1 MANPDIRIRLSAEG
15 VAEVV
20 AALRKVQTE
29 ADKTGKGTAAGV
41 GLANKALGE
50 MKGLLKGL
58 FPLLGITGAVLGLAT
73 LAKNAFRS
81 ADAMEKLSQKT
92 GLAVET
98 LSILSSTAKK
108 VDVDPERLEKGLIK
122 FAKARDELVGGNK
135 DMEEAFRRLGISR
148 KEALTLGD
156 DEMVLRLVDRI
167 GKLGDSYQK
176 TAIAQ
181 QIFGRG
187 GAELIPVF
195 NRLAKAGIEETRRR
209 LEEMGLLMTKDF
221 AEAAEAAA
229 QGMKKLQGQA
239 RGAATQF
246 VAGFVPGITQAI
258 DAMNEAVSGKG
269 VNGFKTLGEAAAW
282 VLKAITSLVVT
293 VGKAVGATIAIW
305 EVRLFTLIDMAK
317 GAVAGASEGWET
329 GGVKGAI
336 AGFWRGAEGAYK
348 DGTDRIREINEEFKK
363 DVDKVYSDL
372 FLKPPKKP
380 AKIGR
385 EEGPPDREDKEG
397 TNKLIT
403 AQQAEARAK
412 EAYLRAQIENEVK
425 LLQARNRLEEK
436 ENQVAFDNGL
446 STLKA
451 YFERRRQI
459 LTSEA
464 EKEIEGLRKE
474 REQIVDAAVGER
486 KFAGGQKGKDA
497 GVIRAE
503 QEKIT
508 WKEKQDLAAIDLRI
522 RQKELELQEKGL
534 ALTEEERKAIIN
546 LGTERLSL
554 DQRIL
559 EMTGKKIEAQ
569 AKALE
574 IEKSQ
579 LDQQMRAAGMPAEER
594 ETRIGEYAAARQAEI
609 QFNRVRLEI
618 QQALFNL
625 EMERQKIQEL
635 IARGVV
641 TEAEGE
647 ERILGIE
654 RERLPVLQEIAERYQ
669 QAAVKTGDSEKIG
682 EAKQTGADVRQIG
695 VHVDETGR
703 RLAALK
709 KTAFDSLVNGLGNF
723 LSQGIQGAKNLGEA
737 IRNMAKNFVAAMLD
751 MIAQMLAFAAI
762 KALFKGMGFSLPTGA
777 AGGGGGMATGG
788 IVRGPGTGTS
798 DSIPVWLS
806 NREYVVR
813 AAVVE
818 QPGALSFLET
828 FNQRGVRSLYDYTK
842 ASRYAEGGLVGG
854 SGAAGG
860 PGLTINVPV
869 SVSDSGLAASLQRNI
884 EDTVFRTLREHT
896 RP

>member
-1 MANPDIRIRLSAEG
+1 
-15 VAEVV
+15 
-20 AALRKVQTE
+20 
-29 ADKTGKGTAAGV
+29 
-41 GLANKALGE
+41 
-50 MKGLLKGL
+50 
-58 FPLLGITGAVLGLAT
+58 
-73 LAKNAFRS
+73 
-81 ADAMEKLSQKT
+81 
-92 GLAVET
+92 
-98 LSILSSTAKK
+98 
-108 VDVDPERLEKGLIK
+108 
-122 FAKARDELVGGNK
+122 
-135 DMEEAFRRLGISR
+135 
-148 KEALTLGD
+148 
-156 DEMVLRLVDRI
+156 
-167 GKLGDSYQK
+167 
-176 TAIAQ
+176 
-181 QIFGRG
+181 
-187 GAELIPVF
+187 
-195 NRLAKAGIEETRRR
+195 
-209 LEEMGLLMTKDF
+209 
-221 AEAAEAAA
+221 
-229 QGMKKLQGQA
+229 
-239 RGAATQF
+239 
-246 VAGFVPGITQAI
+246 
-258 DAMNEAVSGKG
+258 
-269 VNGFKTLGEAAAW
+269 
-282 VLKAITSLVVT
+282 
-293 VGKAVGATIAIW
+293 
-305 EVRLFTLIDMAK
+305 MAK

-336 AGFWRGAEGAYK
+336 AGFWKGAEGAYK
-348 DGTDRIREINEEFKK
+348 DGTDRIRGINEEFKK
-363 DVDKVYSDL
+363 DVEKVYSDL
-372 FLKPPKKP
+372 FLKPPKMP

-403 AQQAEARAK
+403 AQQAAARAK

-446 STLKA
+446 TSLRA
-451 YFERRRQI
+451 YFERRRKI

-464 EKEIEGLRKE
+464 EKEIEALRKE
-474 REQIVDAAVGER
+474 REQIVEAAVGER
-486 KFAGGQKGKDA
+486 KLAGGQKGKDA
-497 GVIRAE
+497 GVIQAE

-534 ALTEEERKAIIN
+534 ALTEDERKAIIT
-546 LGTERLSL
+546 LGVERLSL

-559 EMTGKKIEAQ
+559 ETTGKKIEAQ

-579 LDQQMRAAGMPAEER
+579 LDQQLRAAGMPAEER
-594 ETRIGEYAAARQAEI
+594 ETKIGEYAAAREAEI
-609 QFNRVRLEI
+609 EFNRVRLEI

-635 IARGVV
+635 IARGVI

-647 ERILGIE
+647 DRILGIE

-806 NREYVVR
+806 SGEFVVR
-813 AAVVE
+813 AAVVRD
-818 QPGALSFLET
+818 PGAISFLEE

-842 ASRYAEGGLVGG
+842 ASRYAEGGLVGA
-854 SGAAGG
+854 SAAAGG
-860 PGLTINVPV
+860 AGLTINVPV

-884 EDTVFRTLREHT
+884 EDTVVRTLREHS

>member
-15 VAEVV
+15 VADVV

-50 MKGLLKGL
+50 MTGL
-58 FPLLGITGAVLGLAT
+58 FKSLFPIVGITGAVLGLVN

-135 DMEEAFRRLGISR
+135 DMEEAFRRLRISR

-195 NRLAKAGIEETRRR
+195 NRLAKDGVEETRRR

-282 VLKAITSLVVT
+282 VLKAIIALVVT

-305 EVRLFTLIDMAK
+305 EVRLFTLIDIAK

-348 DGTDRIREINEEFKK
+348 DGTDRIRGINEEFKK
-363 DVDKVYSDL
+363 DVEKAYTDL

-385 EEGPPDREDKEG
+385 EEGPSDREDKEG
-397 TNKLIT
+397 VNKLLS
-403 AQQAEARAK
+403 AQQAAARAK
-412 EAYLRAQIENEVK
+412 EAYLKGQIEIEIR

-446 STLKA
+446 TSLRD
-451 YFERRRQI
+451 YFEKRRKI
-459 LTSEA
+459 LTREA

-474 REQIVDAAVGER
+474 REQIVEAAVGER
-486 KFAGGQKGKDA
+486 ELAGGQKGKDA

-522 RQKELELQEKGL
+522 RQKDLELQEKGL
-534 ALTEEERKAIIN
+534 SLTEEERKAVIT
-546 LGTERLSL
+546 LGVERLSL

-559 EMTGKKIEAQ
+559 ETTGKKIEAQ

-579 LDQQMRAAGMPAEER
+579 LDQQLRAAGMPAEER
-594 ETRIGEYAAARQAEI
+594 EARIGEYAAARQAEI
-609 QFNRVRLEI
+609 EFNRIRLEI

-625 EMERQKIQEL
+625 ELECQKIQEL
-635 IARGVV
+635 IARGVI

-647 ERILGIE
+647 DRILGIE

-669 QAAVKTGDSEKIG
+669 QAAVKTGDPEKIG

-806 NREYVVR
+806 SGEFVVR
-813 AAVVE
+813 AAVVRD
-818 QPGALSFLET
+818 PGAISFLEE

-842 ASRYAEGGLVGG
+842 ASRYAEGGLVGA
-854 SGAAGG
+854 SGTAGG
-860 PGLTINVPV
+860 AGLTINVPV

-884 EDTVFRTLREHT
+884 EDTVVRTLREHT

>member
-41 GLANKALGE
+41 GLANKALLE
-50 MKGLLKGL
+50 MNVLLKGL

-98 LSILSSTAKK
+98 LSVLSSTAKK

-148 KEALTLGD
+148 KEALNLGD

-195 NRLAKAGIEETRRR
+195 NRLAKDGVEETRRR

-229 QGMKKLQGQA
+229 QGMKKLEGQA

-282 VLKAITSLVVT
+282 VLKAIIALVVT

-336 AGFWRGAEGAYK
+336 AGFWKGAEGAYK
-348 DGTDRIREINEEFKK
+348 DGTDRIRGINEEFKK
-363 DVDKVYSDL
+363 DVEKVYSDL

-380 AKIGR
+380 VKIGR

-403 AQQAEARAK
+403 AQQAAARAK
-412 EAYLRAQIENEVK
+412 EAFLRAQVENEIR

-446 STLKA
+446 TSLRA
-451 YFERRRQI
+451 YFERRRKI

-474 REQIVDAAVGER
+474 RDQIVEAAVGER
-486 KFAGGQKGKDA
+486 KLAGGQKGKDA
-497 GVIRAE
+497 GVIQAE
-503 QEKIT
+503 QEKIA

-534 ALTEEERKAIIN
+534 ALTEDERKAIIT
-546 LGTERLSL
+546 LGVERLSL

-559 EMTGKKIEAQ
+559 ETTGKKIEAQ

-579 LDQQMRAAGMPAEER
+579 LDQQLRAAGMPAEER
-594 ETRIGEYAAARQAEI
+594 ETKIGEYATAREAEI
-609 QFNRVRLEI
+609 EFNRVRLEI

-647 ERILGIE
+647 DRILGIE

-682 EAKQTGADVRQIG
+682 EAKQTSADVRQIG

-777 AGGGGGMATGG
+777 ADGGGGMATGG

-798 DSIPVWLS
+798 DSIPAWLS

-842 ASRYAEGGLVGG
+842 ASRYAEGGLVGA
-854 SGAAGG
+854 SGTAGG
-860 PGLTINVPV
+860 AGLTINVPV
-869 SVSDSGLAASLQRNI
+869 SVSDSGLAVSLQRNI
-884 EDTVFRTLREHT
+884 EETVVRTLREHS

>member
-1 MANPDIRIRLSAEG
+1 
-15 VAEVV
+15 
-20 AALRKVQTE
+20 
-29 ADKTGKGTAAGV
+29 
-41 GLANKALGE
+41 

-195 NRLAKAGIEETRRR
+195 NRLAKDGVEETRRR

-229 QGMKKLQGQA
+229 QGMKKLEGQA

-258 DAMNEAVSGKG
+258 DAMNEAVSGRG

-282 VLKAITSLVVT
+282 VLKAIIALVVT

-336 AGFWRGAEGAYK
+336 AGFWKGAEGAYK
-348 DGTDRIREINEEFKK
+348 DGTDRIRGINEEFKK
-363 DVDKVYSDL
+363 DVEKVYTDL

-403 AQQAEARAK
+403 AQQAAARAK
-412 EAYLRAQIENEVK
+412 EAYLKGQIENEIR

-446 STLKA
+446 TSLRA
-451 YFERRRQI
+451 YFEKRRKI

-464 EKEIEGLRKE
+464 EKEIEALTQG
-474 REQIVDAAVGER
+474 
-486 KFAGGQKGKDA
+486 AGTDRRSGGGRTEARRGTEGQRCRGHTGRAGKDH
-497 GVIRAE
+497 
-503 QEKIT
+503 
-508 WKEKQDLAAIDLRI
+508 L
-522 RQKELELQEKGL
+522 
-534 ALTEEERKAIIN
+534 
-546 LGTERLSL
+546 
-554 DQRIL
+554 
-559 EMTGKKIEAQ
+559 
-569 AKALE
+569 
-574 IEKSQ
+574 
-579 LDQQMRAAGMPAEER
+579 
-594 ETRIGEYAAARQAEI
+594 
-609 QFNRVRLEI
+609 
-618 QQALFNL
+618 
-625 EMERQKIQEL
+625 
-635 IARGVV
+635 
-641 TEAEGE
+641 EGE
-647 ERILGIE
+647 AGPGCDRPPNSTEG
-654 RERLPVLQEIAERYQ
+654 
-669 QAAVKTGDSEKIG
+669 
-682 EAKQTGADVRQIG
+682 TGAP
-695 VHVDETGR
+695 
-703 RLAALK
+703 
-709 KTAFDSLVNGLGNF
+709 
-723 LSQGIQGAKNLGEA
+723 GE
-737 IRNMAKNFVAAMLD
+737 
-751 MIAQMLAFAAI
+751 
-762 KALFKGMGFSLPTGA
+762 
-777 AGGGGGMATGG
+777 
-788 IVRGPGTGTS
+788 GPG
-798 DSIPVWLS
+798 PY
-806 NREYVVR
+806 RR
-813 AAVVE
+813 
-818 QPGALSFLET
+818 
-828 FNQRGVRSLYDYTK
+828 
-842 ASRYAEGGLVGG
+842 
-854 SGAAGG
+854 
-860 PGLTINVPV
+860 
-869 SVSDSGLAASLQRNI
+869 
-884 EDTVFRTLREHT
+884 
-896 RP
+896 

>member
-15 VAEVV
+15 VADVV

-29 ADKTGKGTAAGV
+29 ADKTGRGTAAGV

-50 MKGLLKGL
+50 MKGLFKGL
-58 FPLLGITGAVLGLAT
+58 FPIVGITGAVLGLVNI
-73 LAKNAFRS
+73 AKNAFRS

-98 LSILSSTAKK
+98 LSILSSVAKK

-148 KEALTLGD
+148 KEALSLSD

-195 NRLAKAGIEETRRR
+195 NRLAKDGVEETRRR
-209 LEEMGLLMTKDF
+209 LEEMGLLMSKDF

-269 VNGFKTLGEAAAW
+269 VNGFKTLGETAAW
-282 VLKAITSLVVT
+282 VLKAIIALVVT

-336 AGFWRGAEGAYK
+336 SGFWKGAEGAYR
-348 DGTDRIREINEEFKK
+348 DGTEKIRTINEEFKK
-363 DVDKVYSDL
+363 DIEKVYTDL
-372 FLKPPKKP
+372 FLKPPMKP
-380 AKIGR
+380 TKIGR

-397 TNKLIT
+397 VNKLLS
-403 AQQAEARAK
+403 AQQAAARAK
-412 EAYLRAQIENEVK
+412 EAYLKGQIENEIR
-425 LLQARNRLEEK
+425 LLQARNRIEEK

-446 STLKA
+446 MSLRD
-451 YFERRRQI
+451 YFEKRRKI

-474 REQIVDAAVGER
+474 REQIVEAAVGER
-486 KFAGGQKGKDA
+486 KLAGGQKGKDA
-497 GVIRAE
+497 GVIQAE

-522 RQKELELQEKGL
+522 GQKELELQEKGL
-534 ALTEEERKAIIN
+534 ALTEDERKAIIT
-546 LGTERLSL
+546 LGVERLSL

-559 EMTGKKIEAQ
+559 ETTGKKIEAQ
-569 AKALE
+569 ARALE

-579 LDQQMRAAGMPAEER
+579 LDQQLRAAGMPAEER

-609 QFNRVRLEI
+609 EFNRVRLEI

-625 EMERQKIQEL
+625 ELERQKIQEL

-647 ERILGIE
+647 DRILGIE
-654 RERLPVLQEIAERYQ
+654 RERLPVLEQIAQRYE
-669 QAAVKTGDSEKIG
+669 QAAVATGDSEKVG
-682 EAKQTGADVRQIG
+682 EAKQTAADVRQMG

-777 AGGGGGMATGG
+777 AGGGAGMASGG

-828 FNQRGVRSLYDYTK
+828 FNQRGVRSLHDYSK
-842 ASRYAEGGLVGG
+842 ASRYAEGGLVGA
-854 SGAAGG
+854 SAAAGG
-860 PGLTINVPV
+860 EGLTINVPV

-884 EDTVFRTLREHT
+884 EETVIRTLREHT

>member
-1 MANPDIRIRLSAEG
+1 MK
-15 VAEVV
+15 
-20 AALRKVQTE
+20 RKR
-29 ADKTGKGTAAGV
+29 
-41 GLANKALGE
+41 
-50 MKGLLKGL
+50 
-58 FPLLGITGAVLGLAT
+58 
-73 LAKNAFRS
+73 RS
-81 ADAMEKLSQKT
+81 
-92 GLAVET
+92 
-98 LSILSSTAKK
+98 
-108 VDVDPERLEKGLIK
+108 
-122 FAKARDELVGGNK
+122 
-135 DMEEAFRRLGISR
+135 RR
-148 KEALTLGD
+148 
-156 DEMVLRLVDRI
+156 
-167 GKLGDSYQK
+167 
-176 TAIAQ
+176 
-181 QIFGRG
+181 
-187 GAELIPVF
+187 
-195 NRLAKAGIEETRRR
+195 
-209 LEEMGLLMTKDF
+209 
-221 AEAAEAAA
+221 
-229 QGMKKLQGQA
+229 
-239 RGAATQF
+239 
-246 VAGFVPGITQAI
+246 
-258 DAMNEAVSGKG
+258 
-269 VNGFKTLGEAAAW
+269 
-282 VLKAITSLVVT
+282 
-293 VGKAVGATIAIW
+293 
-305 EVRLFTLIDMAK
+305 
-317 GAVAGASEGWET
+317 
-329 GGVKGAI
+329 
-336 AGFWRGAEGAYK
+336 
-348 DGTDRIREINEEFKK
+348 
-363 DVDKVYSDL
+363 
-372 FLKPPKKP
+372 
-380 AKIGR
+380 
-385 EEGPPDREDKEG
+385 
-397 TNKLIT
+397 
-403 AQQAEARAK
+403 
-412 EAYLRAQIENEVK
+412 
-425 LLQARNRLEEK
+425 
-436 ENQVAFDNGL
+436 
-446 STLKA
+446 
-451 YFERRRQI
+451 
-459 LTSEA
+459 
-464 EKEIEGLRKE
+464 LRKE
-474 REQIVDAAVGER
+474 REQIVEAAVGER
-486 KFAGGQKGKDA
+486 KLAGGQKGKDA
-497 GVIRAE
+497 GVIQAE

-534 ALTEEERKAIIN
+534 ALTEDERKAIIT
-546 LGTERLSL
+546 LGVERLSL

-559 EMTGKKIEAQ
+559 ETTGKKIEAQ

-579 LDQQMRAAGMPAEER
+579 LDQQLRAAGMPAEER
-594 ETRIGEYAAARQAEI
+594 ETKIGEYAAARQAEI
-609 QFNRVRLEI
+609 EFNRVRLEI

-635 IARGVV
+635 IARGVI

-647 ERILGIE
+647 DRILGIE

-842 ASRYAEGGLVGG
+842 ASRYAEGGLVGA
-854 SGAAGG
+854 SAAAGG
-860 PGLTINVPV
+860 AGLTINVPV

-884 EDTVFRTLREHT
+884 EETVVRTLREHT